1 MDAPMPPEAIERLDA
16 TVQRVLRERY
26 DNVIPLVPRT
36 ERSATPRIAPRRTVR
51 PGAFRALSQDRPA
64 A

>member
-1 MDAPMPPEAIERLDA
+1 MAAPMPPEAIERLDV

-26 DNVIPLVPRT
+26 DNVIPLVARPKGP
-36 ERSATPRIAPRRTVR
+36 ATRRVAPRKAAL
-51 PGAFRALSQDRPA
+51 AFRALTRDRPA